1 MKRFTL
7 MTVMLMSVAF
17 SYAKTLVLYYSFTNN
32 SQTIAYNFVDITG
45 ADIQEIEPSEE
56 GLDYAANNYA
66 IGRMLMNA
74 INSNPNSEASYPA
87 IKDVNCNLADYS
99 TIIYCRTCLVCTNG
113 CAYADISFQTWRGNG
128 GERHRSYGIERKQ
141 RHKRRGFRRKASC
154 AGRELFQRKP
164 LDSFLPDFQ
173 FKKHD

>member
-66 IGRMLMNA
+66 IGRRLMNA
-74 INSNPNSEASYPA
+74 INSNPN
-87 IKDVNCNLADYS
+87 
-99 TIIYCRTCLVCTNG
+99 
-113 CAYADISFQTWRGNG
+113 
-128 GERHRSYGIERKQ
+128 
-141 RHKRRGFRRKASC
+141 
-154 AGRELFQRKP
+154 
-164 LDSFLPDFQ
+164 
-173 FKKHD
+173 

>member
-66 IGRMLMNA
+66 IGRRLMNA

-99 TIIYCRTCLVCTNG
+99 TIIIAAPV
-113 CAYADISFQTWRGNG
+113 
-128 GERHRSYGIERKQ
+128 
-141 RHKRRGFRRKASC
+141 
-154 AGRELFQRKP
+154 
-164 LDSFLPDFQ
+164 
-173 FKKHD
+173 